1 MKDFEYFEPVTLNE
15 AVSLLIEYR
24 GRAKVVAGGTDL
36 LVGMKQGIV
45 NPGYLVNIKK
55 IPGMNHIDYDEKE
68 GFKIGALTTLHT
80 VETSPKVNDKIG
92 VLAEAAYEVGTR
104 RLRNVGTIGGNL
116 CQDAKCLYYTKTYR
130 WGWAPC
136 YKGGGGVC
144 YAVKGAKI
152 CPAMATA
159 ETAPALIC
167 LEARVRIVGPKG
179 ERTVAIEDF
188 FVSAGVI
195 SLAEGEILAT
205 VEIPNPPP
213 HTAGVYLKYS
223 KRGAIDFAIA
233 GAAVV
238 LTLQSRDGV
247 CSNARIGLI
256 GVARTP
262 IRAKRAEGM
271 MKGKKIESDLIDQAA
286 RLASKEAHP
295 LGDTYASASYR
306 RTMIEAL
313 VKRATKKALAAVRKG
328 ATG

>member
-15 AVSLLIEYR
+15 ARSLLIRYR
-24 GRAKVVAGGTDL
+24 GRAKVIAGGTDL

-45 NPGYLVNIKK
+45 NPAYLVNIKK
-55 IPGMNHIDYDEKE
+55 IPGLNHIDYDEKE
-68 GFKIGALTTLHT
+68 GFRIGVLTTLHM
-80 VETSPKVNDKIG
+80 VETSLEVNNKIG
-92 VLAEAAYEVGTR
+92 VLAEAAHKVGAR

-116 CQDAKCLYYTKTYR
+116 CQDTKCLHYAKTYL

-136 YKGGGGVC
+136 YKGGGDAC
-144 YAVKGAKI
+144 YAVKGAKS
-152 CPAMATA
+152 CPAMAIT

-167 LEARVRIVGPKG
+167 LGARARLIGPKG

-188 FVSAGVI
+188 FVSAGVTV
-195 SLAEGEILAT
+195 LAEDEILTAI
-205 VEIPNPPP
+205 EIPQPPP

-238 LTLQSRDGV
+238 LTLQSGDGV

-262 IRAKRAEGM
+262 IRARRAEGM
-271 MKGKKIESDLIDQAA
+271 MRGKKIESDLIDQVAKS
-286 RLASKEAHP
+286 ASKEARP

-306 RTMIEAL
+306 RTMVEAL
-313 VKRATKKALAAVRKG
+313 VKRATEKALAVVTRE